1 MSMFMIDL
9 TEGSSGADALSAFL
23 NYRLEPP
30 ELAVNPGYDN
40 DPYAVALY
48 RDALLLTIRGGPG
61 WVVTAYFVD
70 DLNAALMAHDGTQV
84 KGVRLI
90 RDLVDVDNVLFEQW
104 AARDLR
110 AKR

>member
-1 MSMFMIDL
+1 MTMFMIEL
-9 TEGSSGADALSAFL
+9 SEGSSGADALSAFL
-23 NYRLEPP
+23 NYRPEPP
-30 ELAVNPGYDN
+30 ELAVNPGDDN

-48 RDALLLTIRGGPG
+48 RDTLLLTIRGGPV
-61 WVVTAYFVD
+61 WVVTANFVD
-70 DLNAALMAHDGTQV
+70 NLNVAMMAHDGTEV

-90 RDLVDVDNVLFEQW
+90 HDLLDVDKMLFEQW